1 VRLAFQLDNF
11 IDDMIKD
18 DRFTKVQSDL
28 YKLVYLLL
36 KLVLFLPVATASV
49 ERVFS
54 SMNIVKTNIKIFMV
68 VRRCIVM

>member
-36 KLVLFLPVATASV
+36 KLVLFLPVATTSV